1 MNEII
6 SRIAAAAGISEETA
20 LEAVTVILNFLKKD
34 GPQEQVDKV
43 IAALPGAENLVTAE
57 ERGGGMLGGMLGG
70 AMGAMGALN
79 KLTSAGLDMGEIQT
93 VTRELVTVAAS
104 TPATR
109 SWIRSSTAF
118 RVSARSS
125 DRIRL
130 SGRDRGRGARAA
142 FRTGFLEEGRGVEAC
157 GRKHGEKHVLF
168 H

>member
-1 MNEII
+1 MHWAQVLILEDCMNEII
-6 SRIAAAAGISEETA
+6 SRIAAAAGVSEETA

-93 VTRELVTVAAS
+93 VTRELVTVAREHAGDEVVDQVIDGI
-104 TPATR
+104 PG
-109 SWIRSSTAF
+109 
-118 RVSARSS
+118 
-125 DRIRL
+125 L
-130 SGRDRGRGARAA
+130 SQI
-142 FRTGFLEEGRGVEAC
+142 V
-157 GRKHGEKHVLF
+157 
-168 H
+168 

>member
-1 MNEII
+1 MHWAQVLILEDCMNEII

-93 VTRELVTVAAS
+93 VTRELVTVAREHAGDEVVDQVIDGI
-104 TPATR
+104 PG
-109 SWIRSSTAF
+109 
-118 RVSARSS
+118 
-125 DRIRL
+125 L
-130 SGRDRGRGARAA
+130 SQI
-142 FRTGFLEEGRGVEAC
+142 V
-157 GRKHGEKHVLF
+157 
-168 H
+168 